1 MPPSKNLPAT
11 TEDKQSDGTVATIID
26 PGILAMFAEQAT
38 AIPAMEDKGMD
49 DILRQIFAATTWQEV
64 DKPWR
69 TSKVDDIVGKELR
82 VTSVRRLPSRYTDG
96 LGIFLVVKLFD
107 PRTQTEYVKATG
119 AISVVGQLVRLFY
132 LRATAITV
140 RWMQA
145 KYPTDE
151 GYYPQHLEVVDAH
164 VPERDQHAQTAT
176 P

>member
-1 MPPSKNLPAT
+1 MAPRNNLPAPMDNDT
-11 TEDKQSDGTVATIID
+11 DGTTVATIID

-49 DILRQIFAATTWQEV
+49 DILKQIFSATTWQEV

-96 LGIFLVVKLFD
+96 LGVFLVVKLFD

-119 AISVVGQLVRLFY
+119 AIAVVGQFVRLYY
-132 LRATAITV
+132 LGATALTV

-145 KYPTDE
+145 KNPTED

-164 VPERDQHAQTAT
+164 IPGQGDGQ
-176 P
+176 